1 MRELRA
7 QNRVCDRAREYSS
20 RSLDGEL
27 SDFER
32 ALLETHLE
40 RCDACRAYAV
50 ELAEIVTRLRLEPL
64 EALPHPVSLPSGAGS
79 ARGLPGPAA
88 LPPLPSSATAVLAVV
103 SRTGPPSRTFLE
115 ARSARRRHSGVPADS
130 SYPLPQK
137 RRRRL
142 SSWRQRK
149 KRLTADTPSD
159 YRSSSMIPSLVS
171 SYV

>member
-64 EALPHPVSLPSGAGS
+64 EALPHPVSLPSRRRVRARALQGA
-79 ARGLPGPAA
+79 AA
-88 LPPLPSSATAVLAVV
+88 VAAAAVAATAGLVGSLQSHPNQVRPNV
-103 SRTGPPSRTFLE
+103 NLE
-115 ARSARRRHSGVPADS
+115 ALIRADDFHSQDVQLMHQIRASANAPKKSLALARSG
-130 SYPLPQK
+130 
-137 RRRRL
+137 
-142 SSWRQRK
+142 K
-149 KRLTADTPSD
+149 KPT
-159 YRSSSMIPSLVS
+159 
-171 SYV
+171 

>member
-64 EALPHPVSLPSGAGS
+64 EALPHPVSLPSRRRVRARALQGA
-79 ARGLPGPAA
+79 AA
-88 LPPLPSSATAVLAVV
+88 VAAAAVAATAGLVGSLQSHPNQVHSNLNLALIRADDFNSQDVELMHLFRATANAPKKAVVLA
-103 SRTGPPSRTFLE
+103 RNGQK
-115 ARSARRRHSGVPADS
+115 PA
-130 SYPLPQK
+130 
-137 RRRRL
+137 
-142 SSWRQRK
+142 
-149 KRLTADTPSD
+149 
-159 YRSSSMIPSLVS
+159 
-171 SYV
+171 

>member
-50 ELAEIVTRLRLEPL
+50 ELAAIITRLRLEPL
-64 EALPHPVSLPSGAGS
+64 EALPHPVSLPSRRRVRARALQGA
-79 ARGLPGPAA
+79 AA
-88 LPPLPSSATAVLAVV
+88 VAAAAVAATAGLVGSLQSHPNQARPNLNLEALIRADDVNSGDIQLMHQMRASANAPKKALVLA
-103 SRTGPPSRTFLE
+103 
-115 ARSARRRHSGVPADS
+115 RSG
-130 SYPLPQK
+130 
-137 RRRRL
+137 
-142 SSWRQRK
+142 K
-149 KRLTADTPSD
+149 KPT
-159 YRSSSMIPSLVS
+159 
-171 SYV
+171 

>member
-64 EALPHPVSLPSGAGS
+64 EALSNPVSLPSRRRVRARALQS
-79 ARGLPGPAA
+79 AAA
-88 LPPLPSSATAVLAVV
+88 VAAAAVAATAGLVGSLQSHTNQVRPNLTLDALIRSSDDFHSQDVQLMHQIRAMANMPKKAIVLAQN
-103 SRTGPPSRTFLE
+103 G
-115 ARSARRRHSGVPADS
+115 
-130 SYPLPQK
+130 QK
-137 RRRRL
+137 
-142 SSWRQRK
+142 Q
-149 KRLTADTPSD
+149 
-159 YRSSSMIPSLVS
+159 
-171 SYV
+171 

>member
-40 RCDACRAYAV
+40 RCDTCRAYAV

-64 EALPHPVSLPSGAGS
+64 ETLSHPVSLPSRRRVRARALQGA
-79 ARGLPGPAA
+79 AA
-88 LPPLPSSATAVLAVV
+88 VAAAAVAATAGLVGSLQSHPNQARPNLTLDALIRSSDDFHSQDVQLMHQIRAMANMPKKAIVLAQN
-103 SRTGPPSRTFLE
+103 G
-115 ARSARRRHSGVPADS
+115 
-130 SYPLPQK
+130 QK
-137 RRRRL
+137 
-142 SSWRQRK
+142 Q
-149 KRLTADTPSD
+149 
-159 YRSSSMIPSLVS
+159 
-171 SYV
+171 

>member
-64 EALPHPVSLPSGAGS
+64 EALPHPVSLPSRRRVRARALQGA
-79 ARGLPGPAA
+79 AA
-88 LPPLPSSATAVLAVV
+88 VAAAAVAATAGLVGSLQSRPAEVRPNPTLDALIRSSDDFHSQDVQLMHQIRAMANMPKKAIVLAQN
-103 SRTGPPSRTFLE
+103 G
-115 ARSARRRHSGVPADS
+115 
-130 SYPLPQK
+130 QK
-137 RRRRL
+137 
-142 SSWRQRK
+142 Q
-149 KRLTADTPSD
+149 
-159 YRSSSMIPSLVS
+159 
-171 SYV
+171 

>member
-64 EALPHPVSLPSGAGS
+64 EALPHPVSLPSRRRVRARAFQGAAAVAAAAVAVTAGLVGSLQSQPNQARPNLTLGAS
-79 ARGLPGPAA
+79 ARADDFNMQDVQLMHQIRASVNAPKKS
-88 LPPLPSSATAVLAVV
+88 LVLA
-103 SRTGPPSRTFLE
+103 
-115 ARSARRRHSGVPADS
+115 RSG
-130 SYPLPQK
+130 
-137 RRRRL
+137 
-142 SSWRQRK
+142 K
-149 KRLTADTPSD
+149 KQT
-159 YRSSSMIPSLVS
+159 
-171 SYV
+171 

>member
-50 ELAEIVTRLRLEPL
+50 ELAEIVARLRTAPL
-64 EALPHPVSLPSGAGS
+64 EALPHPVALPSRSRVRLRALQGAAAVAAAAVAVTAGLVGS
-79 ARGLPGPAA
+79 LQSHPTQARPNPTLDA
-88 LPPLPSSATAVLAVV
+88 LIHADDFNSGDIQLLHQINASNNAPKKAIVLA
-103 SRTGPPSRTFLE
+103 
-115 ARSARRRHSGVPADS
+115 
-130 SYPLPQK
+130 
-137 RRRRL
+137 
-142 SSWRQRK
+142 RK
-149 KRLTADTPSD
+149 GNKQS
-159 YRSSSMIPSLVS
+159 
-171 SYV
+171 

>member
-64 EALPHPVSLPSGAGS
+64 EALPHPVSLPSRRRVRARALQGA
-79 ARGLPGPAA
+79 AA
-88 LPPLPSSATAVLAVV
+88 VAATAGLVGSLQSHPNQARPNLNLEALIRADDVNSGDIQLMHQIRASANAPKKSLVLA
-103 SRTGPPSRTFLE
+103 
-115 ARSARRRHSGVPADS
+115 RSG
-130 SYPLPQK
+130 
-137 RRRRL
+137 
-142 SSWRQRK
+142 K
-149 KRLTADTPSD
+149 KQT
-159 YRSSSMIPSLVS
+159 
-171 SYV
+171 

>member
-64 EALPHPVSLPSGAGS
+64 EALPHPVSLPSRRRVRARALQGA
-79 ARGLPGPAA
+79 AA
-88 LPPLPSSATAVLAVV
+88 VAAAAVAATAGLVGSLQTHANPARPNLNLGALVSADDFNSQDVQLMHQIRASNNAPKKALVLA
-103 SRTGPPSRTFLE
+103 
-115 ARSARRRHSGVPADS
+115 RSG
-130 SYPLPQK
+130 
-137 RRRRL
+137 
-142 SSWRQRK
+142 K
-149 KRLTADTPSD
+149 KQT
-159 YRSSSMIPSLVS
+159 
-171 SYV
+171 

>member
-40 RCDACRAYAV
+40 RCEACRVYAV

-64 EALPHPVSLPSGAGS
+64 EPLTHPISLPSRRRVRARALQS
-79 ARGLPGPAA
+79 AAA
-88 LPPLPSSATAVLAVV
+88 VAAAAVAATAGLVGSLQSHPNQARPNLSLASIRADDFNSQDVQLMHQIRA
-103 SRTGPPSRTFLE
+103 SANAPKKSLAL
-115 ARSARRRHSGVPADS
+115 ARSG
-130 SYPLPQK
+130 
-137 RRRRL
+137 
-142 SSWRQRK
+142 K
-149 KRLTADTPSD
+149 KPT
-159 YRSSSMIPSLVS
+159 
-171 SYV
+171 